1 MITKSVLIG
10 ICALMRTLVHSRSD
24 FSSTIDF
31 QTFELDGHVHDILWC
46 GANDETILVHTDD
59 GGIFRSRDRGAN
71 WKRLRS
77 LMQKQG
83 QAVADVDQDVSSFF
97 SLICWQQIG
106 KVHKVVQSPVDDQ
119 LIVFLGKSLDL
130 ISGGILRIFVFS
142 SVLQTGIT

>member
-10 ICALMRTLVHSRSD
+10 ICALMSTLVHSKSD

-71 WKRLRS
+71 WKRLKT

-97 SLICWQQIG
+97 LVNLLQKDW
-106 KVHKVVQSPVDDQ
+106 KSPQ
-119 LIVFLGKSLDL
+119 GCAE
-130 ISGGILRIFVFS
+130 SGRRSADCLPR
-142 SVLQTGIT
+142 